1 MRRDIPVK
9 GNKTLVRTGK
19 GIKKT
24 RKKTKALATLHAAL
38 MHYIHY
44 LKKTVTKIR
53 CLLDQRFPTSPAQP
67 L

>member
-53 CLLDQRFPTSPAQP
+53 C
-67 L
+67 